1 MSNRHYSVKEQDV
14 EKFNSKLLSISNA
27 RDEGDWKS
35 IPHTHP
41 FTELFFVS
49 DGKGSF
55 LFDQTTHSIYPGD
68 LVIIPPYT
76 EHTERSLPNQPLEYY
91 VLGIDGISFLASDKT
106 TGQIICNFNDDTS
119 IFNLFR
125 QMLQE
130 IRNSQ
135 YGSEAICQ
143 RLLEILILKI
153 IRSKHLIPVSINSV
167 RITKECAQIK
177 EYLDVNYANRITLD
191 TLTNLTH
198 MNKYYMV
205 HSFTRYAGLSPIQ
218 YLNRRRLEI
227 ACHLLESSNHS
238 ISDISS
244 LTRFSSQSYFTQTF
258 RKAFGMTP
266 VMYRQTHGETAPS

>member
-143 RLLEILILKI
+143 RLLEILNPGIHQLCPHYQ
-153 IRSKHLIPVSINSV
+153 RMCPDQGVPGRQLREPDHSG
-167 RITKECAQIK
+167 
-177 EYLDVNYANRITLD
+177 YAD
-191 TLTNLTH
+191 
-198 MNKYYMV
+198 
-205 HSFTRYAGLSPIQ
+205 
-218 YLNRRRLEI
+218 
-227 ACHLLESSNHS
+227 ES
-238 ISDISS
+238 D
-244 LTRFSSQSYFTQTF
+244 SY
-258 RKAFGMTP
+258 
-266 VMYRQTHGETAPS
+266 E